1 MSALL
6 KHLCWSRFVVWLA
19 TLMMAINNICTV
31 AQESNDSML
40 TLGAVFPQENVS
52 EFRRTMERAIAD
64 YKNDYPNISVN
75 PLTVTP
81 GNNPQEMLNET
92 CESLAGTN
100 IAALLVVGE
109 ARTFQILSLYG
120 AHLGIP
126 VVGISLKYLSSPQKL
141 DIPLVVRL
149 EPAFGHQAHAI
160 VTLLERNVLYSFAA
174 LVIGQTSMDYEFMA
188 KLHNLTSGVHWQ
200 ASKKISLARDDE
212 SLSRHLMNLK
222 QSNCRAFVLH
232 GSPSD
237 VRRVFRVAKTLGLT
251 GSNHAWILTQAAV
264 TTSQHILEDYP
275 VGAVAVRYSDDTLT
289 DKIYDGTFL
298 LMDSF
303 NKVNRDYN
311 GNGALQRRKG
321 CCDASDSYNEKFR
334 SEDYYKPLSSAK
346 SRHVLHTKTRSRGS
360 LIQFDQNGMSTRATY
375 DLLDLKRED
384 DGHMTWAD
392 VGQWDDGTLR
402 LKSGAGD
409 NLVLF
414 AGSLGK
420 KRIVTIAEKPFTYV
434 TPLLDSQHPCNSRVK
449 CLIPVE
455 NRTTH
460 KFTIET
466 TNDDNLYQYDDT
478 NSTYTI
484 QCCEGLVVD
493 LMEAIATDLGLEYEL
508 YHVADSKYG
517 SNVNGTWNGMVRDL
531 MDGKAEMAI
540 GPISATM
547 NRYDVIDFTEPFA
560 HSGIGIIVAK
570 RTDSPRL
577 TWFLETLRW
586 DNWLMTFVTL
596 HFVAV
601 VITIFEWFSPY
612 GLHPRGRGRNSN
624 FGFPSALVNVW
635 SILFSH
641 TVYTKPPKSWSSRW
655 VINFWGAFSFIFL
668 GSYTANL
675 ASFMVAQD
683 QYYNLAGLHDQRLIS
698 GPLLYGVARGTS
710 IETYLEERTLLTK
723 KKDRFIPVNITEF
736 GIRQLK
742 KGEIDAFFAGSNLLE
757 YHIANDPECEIVKV
771 GNVAAAEGYA
781 FGVRKGSA
789 LKNPVSSL
797 ILHYSSNGY
806 LDELTQKWYSTGSC
820 HKKKRDPNEEK
831 RQLGVKHAEGLA
843 LFMIAGIGLS
853 MIVLV
858 LEYAVYFCVLP
869 CLKRRKCKR
878 WMPVSQRLH
887 RAVNKDD
894 LAGPKS
900 ALKEMAN
907 IVKRGQFYLMFEKD
921 TLIKLRQQRAAAFAL
936 QNQQTQRRDVS
947 VQTPAKVECFD
958 VRTYST
964 ERKIFPDPC
973 SDGSGSYDMSTSDEE
988 KNTES
993 KKLSAA
999 SAAAVAMG
1007 DSKGTRLDF
1016 SVGHDVFPTAML
1028 HHDGCGTLH
1037 KCYTPGGDLKLT
1049 PNGNIFARSPQY
1061 EKQSSLTTDARRPI
1075 YAKILPTLRGSLSK
1089 SSENVTLENVD
1100 AQWNQ
1105 FSFPDRQPE
1114 NTNLPTN
1121 SNPPDPYSLR
1131 PPELQP
1137 QGAACARTPP
1147 HSAPESETG
1156 GAKFTFDARELCS
1169 LDDDPMPTTDI
1180 MLRWQSAELQL
1191 RTALRE
1197 NVTLKRKLRQA
1208 RHSVHNCPHSTTLW

>member
-1 MSALL
+1 M
-6 KHLCWSRFVVWLA
+6 K
-19 TLMMAINNICTV
+19 T
-31 AQESNDSML
+31 AQP
-40 TLGAVFPQENVS
+40 V
-52 EFRRTMERAIAD
+52 
-64 YKNDYPNISVN
+64 YP
-75 PLTVTP
+75 L
-81 GNNPQEMLNET
+81 
-92 CESLAGTN
+92 
-100 IAALLVVGE
+100 
-109 ARTFQILSLYG
+109 F
-120 AHLGIP
+120 
-126 VVGISLKYLSSPQKL
+126 
-141 DIPLVVRL
+141 
-149 EPAFGHQAHAI
+149 
-160 VTLLERNVLYSFAA
+160 
-174 LVIGQTSMDYEFMA
+174 
-188 KLHNLTSGVHWQ
+188 
-200 ASKKISLARDDE
+200 
-212 SLSRHLMNLK
+212 
-222 QSNCRAFVLH
+222 
-232 GSPSD
+232 
-237 VRRVFRVAKTLGLT
+237 VFRY
-251 GSNHAWILTQAAV
+251 
-264 TTSQHILEDYP
+264 E
-275 VGAVAVRYSDDTLT
+275 
-289 DKIYDGTFL
+289 
-298 LMDSF
+298 
-303 NKVNRDYN
+303 
-311 GNGALQRRKG
+311 
-321 CCDASDSYNEKFR
+321 C
-334 SEDYYKPLSSAK
+334 
-346 SRHVLHTKTRSRGS
+346 RHVLNTKTRSRGS

-384 DGHMTWAD
+384 DGHMVWTT

-449 CLIPVE
+449 CLIPVG

-466 TNDDNLYQYDDT
+466 TDDDNLYQYDDT
-478 NSTYTI
+478 NSTYI
-484 QCCEGLVVD
+484 IKCCEGLVVD

-531 MDGKAEMAI
+531 MDGNAEMAI

-641 TVYTKPPKSWSSRW
+641 TVYTKPPKSWSRGRGRNSNFGFPSALVNVWSILFSHTVYTKPPKSWSRGRGRNSNFGFPSALVNVWSILFSHTVYTKPPKSWSRGWSQQEWEVNMGKFGKYDISDFFFIGTSRLRRSTRAYGTRGPLKHRW

-723 KKDRFIPVNITEF
+723 KKDRFIPTNITEG

-789 LKNPVSSL
+789 LKDPVSSL

-843 LFMIAGIGLS
+843 LFMIGGIGLS

-869 CLKRRKCKR
+869 CLKRRRCKR

-921 TLIKLRQQRAAAFAL
+921 TLIKLRQQRAPSFAPQN

-964 ERKIFPDPC
+964 ERKIFPDAC

-988 KNTES
+988 KNMES
-993 KKLSAA
+993 KKISAA
-999 SAAAVAMG
+999 DMG

-1061 EKQSSLTTDARRPI
+1061 EKQPSLATDARRPI

-1100 AQWNQ
+1100 TQWNQ
-1105 FSFPDRQPE
+1105 FSFPDRQTE
-1114 NTNLPTN
+1114 NTNPPANPSTN
-1121 SNPPDPYSLR
+1121 SLR

-1137 QGAACARTPP
+1137 LGAACAHSPP
-1147 HSAPESETG
+1147 HTAPESSETG